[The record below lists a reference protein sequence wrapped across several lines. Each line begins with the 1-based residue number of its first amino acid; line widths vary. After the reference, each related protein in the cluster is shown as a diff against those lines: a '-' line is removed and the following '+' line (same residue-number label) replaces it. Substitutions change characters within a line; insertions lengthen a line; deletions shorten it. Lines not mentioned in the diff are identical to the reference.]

1 MDVGLKNV
9 ETFVFISGIL
19 QHSYLRMKRYCHRTN
34 RFDAP
39 LKLAFL
45 FALPVLFAI
54 WLGLSIAGSVLL
66 GVGYGFFSPW
76 VSAFEAFRQ
85 EDESK
90 KFFHCLVV
98 TTLLLLLVP
107 FGVFMGSQV

>member
-1 MDVGLKNV
+1 M
-9 ETFVFISGIL
+9 FSGIL
-19 QHSYLRMKRYCHRTN
+19 QLSYPKMKCYCHRTN

-39 LKLAFL
+39 LKVAFL

-98 TTLLLLLVP
+98 TSLLLLLVP
-107 FGVFMGSQV
+107 FGVFLESQL